1 MPRTS
6 WTRERPS
13 QAPMGSLSDST
24 TLVDDCL
31 NTLQPREHEATYC
44 RNYSTSYGP
53 SCEQRWAAQESHLRH
68 RSPGAAGLV
77 YGSIICSRRLP
88 LGRWMPLLM
97 GIELLIS
104 SPASRLGKARPCG
117 SCDVCYW
124 SQASSSSLRPARNSP
139 GGFRTT
145 RPNTSSHTVGFP
157 TIGSG
162 SPSFPGGFLHA
173 HHDSAGVLAER
184 HPDGLFSVS
193 A

>member
-1 MPRTS
+1 
-6 WTRERPS
+6 
-13 QAPMGSLSDST
+13 MGSLSDST

-44 RNYSTSYGP
+44 RNYSTSYGS
-53 SCEQRWAAQESHLRH
+53 SCEQQWAAQESHLRH

-145 RPNTSSHTVGFP
+145 RPNTPFSLVGITCVWYQLSLSQAGFP
-157 TIGSG
+157 R
-162 SPSFPGGFLHA
+162 PH
-173 HHDSAGVLAER
+173 
-184 HPDGLFSVS
+184 
-193 A
+193 